1 MKKIYALLLLFFAL
15 SAVSQTPHAIN
26 YGISEGLPSN
36 NVYYVFQDSDNYL
49 WFATD
54 VGVVQYNGREFVH
67 FNTDDGLPDN
77 EVFQIYQ
84 DSKRRIWFVTLNG
97 KLGFYWNHKF
107 YNEKNT
113 PWLRNSILTNVLIDA
128 HDDGQGNVFI
138 TDRLSGIYKLDA
150 RNRPSEIAL
159 FKYKSA
165 TGLVHVLQVFSSAEN
180 ETQLLTANGIYAL
193 DGRPILK
200 FPKNLIST
208 MSTRNCAHEGNV
220 YFNSGNSIYRYE
232 AGKLEQL
239 FSLPIDP
246 MMIISVNAE
255 TKDIFWIGTR
265 DGLFRVEKKQNGYVY
280 RKFFD
285 TLSVSSW
292 TADTEGNYWATTLEA
307 GVFMIPNLNVSI
319 IDNLR
324 NNKITVLSKD
334 GKNTLWAGSSDIDY
348 YHFEKGKA
356 TTFEVSIR
364 GKNMIKDILHSNS
377 ETFVIGNK
385 GVAINTNGKQK
396 LIPIG
401 QNTLLFDK
409 RGYYWIGATVVAK
422 LCAKDYKTINAL
434 KLSKLY
440 QSTLKLQKRTNKMV
454 LGKGD
459 DIWIGTNFG
468 LYKYSPKDSIQNY
481 TVKLNDINSSIEDLY
496 FDAGKNR
503 LIVATNS
510 MGVVILENEK
520 ITGRVSKRD
529 NLSNNTC
536 RTICRAG
543 ENSYWIGTN
552 TGLDRISK
560 RDGRFVVENF
570 NSAIG
575 LENGKIN
582 DITAIN
588 DTLYLATDKGIV
600 RFNPF
605 QIERRK
611 TKPVIHLTDFK
622 VNSKSI
628 PFGQTVT
635 LNSDENELT
644 VAFDGISFIEND
656 KIKYHYLLEGTDDK
670 WYVTTNNQINY
681 KALAPGDYT
690 FKVYMTDSLNNHS
703 DTAQIRF
710 FINKPF
716 WKTIPFIAAFLL
728 VSLALLFYIWKLRLG
743 KLEEKFNLEKKA
755 IQAERDKA
763 NLEKEMIELEQ
774 KALRLQMNPHFIFN
788 ALNTIKGYYAEG
800 NDVKAS
806 DYISKFSKLLR
817 LLLENTEQL
826 IPLSKEIEMLQLYVA
841 LTQIRYKN
849 KFDFEIKTDS
859 GLHTDDVAIPTLL
872 LQPMVENAII
882 HGLAPKKDKGLLQIE
897 FHQSGDQL
905 VCIVTDN
912 GIGRK
917 ASHKP
922 NSDHISK
929 ATEITTERI
938 ALLQSETAVSD
949 IEITDLLG
957 DNGQAAG
964 TKVTISIPLTS
975 IW

>member
-1 MKKIYALLLLFFAL
+1 VKKIYALLLLFLAF

-54 VGVVQYNGREFVH
+54 VGVVKYNGREFIH
-67 FNTDDGLPDN
+67 YNTDDGLPDN

-84 DSKRRIWFVTLNG
+84 DKKGRIWFITLNG
-97 KLGFYWNHKF
+97 KLGFYSNHKF

-113 PWLRNSILTNVLIDA
+113 PWLKNNILTNILLDV
-128 HDDGQGNVFI
+128 HDDNKGNVFI
-138 TDRLSGIYKLDA
+138 TDRLSGIYKVDIQ
-150 RNRPSEIAL
+150 NRRSEIAL

-165 TGLVHVLQVFSSAEN
+165 INFIHILRAFSSAEN
-180 ETQLLTANGIYAL
+180 EMQLLTVHGIYAL
-193 DGRPILK
+193 DGRPIFK
-200 FPKNLIST
+200 FPTDMLITYNIRSGIL
-208 MSTRNCAHEGNV
+208 NDHV
-220 YFNSGNSIYRYE
+220 YFNSANSIYHYR
-232 AGKLEQL
+232 AGKIEKL

-255 TKDIFWIGTR
+255 TPTLFWIGTR
-265 DGLFRVEKKQNGYVY
+265 DGLYRVEKKQNGYVY
-280 RKFFD
+280 RKFLD
-285 TLSVSSW
+285 KLSVSSW
-292 TADTEGNYWATTLEA
+292 LVDTDGNYWATTLES
-307 GVFMIPNLNVSI
+307 GVFMIPNLNVSFV
-319 IDNLR
+319 DNLK
-324 NNKITVLSKD
+324 NSKITTLSI
-334 GKNTLWAGSSDIDY
+334 GRNHTLWAGSSDAYY
-348 YHFEKGKA
+348 YHFEKGGT
-356 TTFEVSIR
+356 TTFETPIR
-364 GKNMIKDILHSNS
+364 GKNMIKDIQHSAS
-377 ETFVIGNK
+377 ETFIIGNK
-385 GVAINTNGKQK
+385 GVIVNKNGNETAM
-396 LIPIG
+396 PIG
-401 QNTLLFDK
+401 HNTLLFDQQ
-409 RGYYWIGATVVAK
+409 GNFWLGGTVIVK
-422 LCAKDYKTINAL
+422 LTENEYKHLTSPRLTN
-434 KLSKLY
+434 LY
-440 QSTLKLQKRTNKMV
+440 KKALKLQKRTNKMV
-454 LGKGD
+454 AGKGD

-481 TVKLNDINSSIEDLY
+481 TAKLNDINSSIEDLY
-496 FDAGKNR
+496 FDADKNR

-510 MGVVILENEK
+510 MGIVILENDK
-520 ITGRVSKRD
+520 ITARLGKRD

-536 RTICRAG
+536 RTICRTG

-552 TGLDRISK
+552 TGLDRITQRGGK
-560 RDGRFVVENF
+560 FAVENF

-582 DITAIN
+582 DIAAIS

-600 RFNPF
+600 CFNPY
-605 QIERRK
+605 QIGRRK

-622 VNSKSI
+622 VGSKSI

-635 LNSDENELT
+635 LNSNENELT
-644 VAFDGISFIEND
+644 IAYDGISFIEND
-656 KIKYHYLLEGTDDK
+656 KIKYYYLLEGTDDK

-690 FKVYMTDSLNNHS
+690 FKVYMNDSLNNHS
-703 DTAQIRF
+703 ETAQIRF
-710 FINKPF
+710 YINKPF
-716 WKTIPFIAAFLL
+716 WKTIPFIIVFLI
-728 VSLALLFYIWKLRLG
+728 VSFALLFYIWRMRLS

-817 LLLENTEQL
+817 MLLENTEQL

-849 KFDFEIKTDS
+849 KFDFEITADPN
-859 GLHTDDVAIPTLL
+859 LNTDDTAIPSLL

-897 FHQSGDQL
+897 FHKAGDQL
-905 VCIVTDN
+905 ICIVTDN

-917 ASHKP
+917 ASQKE
-922 NSDHISK
+922 NRDHISK

-938 ALLQSETAVSD
+938 ALLQNGTAFSAIGISD
-949 IEITDLLG
+949 STDE
-957 DNGQAAG
+957 NGEAAG
-964 TKVTISIPLTS
+964 TKVTISIPLTT